1 MCGAERTTSNVLL
14 VSQNSFRQVCT
25 KDHDLY
31 GDKGKGKKN
40 VSLKGGG
47 AAVREGK
54 KKNTT

>member
-14 VSQNSFRQVCT
+14 VSQNSFRQICT

-31 GDKGKGKKN
+31 GDKGKGKKMS
-40 VSLKGGG
+40 VKGGG

-54 KKNTT
+54 KKRTT